1 MNKALPETYESFTPL
16 KIQRILKLE
25 GNEVIISSVI
35 FYNERE
41 QEYYAIEDMIKEIKL
56 PISLKIKLSIRGTYK
71 TLLFYANEIDI
82 YKNNIKTNLS

>member
-1 MNKALPETYESFTPL
+1 M
-16 KIQRILKLE
+16 QRILKLE